1 MTRHADDPAIGPP
14 DGRETC
20 ARCGFTVN
28 FEGASPKGRERLRG
42 ILNEHLALCPTLP
55 TSGQRRELKR
65 AVRSARFLYGEAAA
79 VEVAEDH
86 LAKIAGAGP

>member
-1 MTRHADDPAIGPP
+1 MGWIGPIAGE
-14 DGRETC
+14 GREFC
-20 ARCGFTVN
+20 SRCGFTIN
-28 FEGASPKGRERLRG
+28 TAGASPKGLEKLRG
-42 ILNEHLALCPTLP
+42 LLYEHLALCPTLP

-65 AVRSARFLYGEAAA
+65 AVRSARFLYGEDAA